1 MHMNFPAMKR
11 PSPRRGVGLVLV
23 GPALIGLVG
32 LVLSGCLSKPALRK
46 ELFLVTPA
54 AAPAAAAKATTPRS
68 AEVVRLSPVSVAAP
82 FTGRSLVY
90 RVSETAYEI
99 DSYAEFLVA
108 PERMLDGAVRQ
119 WLRRSGAFQDVLDPG
134 SQVSPTRLAELHV
147 TEFYGDFRST
157 AEPAGV
163 VTLRLTL
170 LPVRGPT
177 GAASAPTTREVTRR
191 VRANSRT
198 ATAVVE
204 SLQQALGEALS
215 ELTK

>member
-1 MHMNFPAMKR
+1 MPMNLPTMNDTAQVSGAR
-11 PSPRRGVGLVLV
+11 W
-23 GPALIGLVG
+23 ALIGLLA

-46 ELFLVTPA
+46 ELFLVAP
-54 AAPAAAAKATTPRS
+54 APAAAAAAKITTPLS
-68 AEVVRLSPVSVAAP
+68 AEVIRLSPVTVAAP

-90 RVSETAYEI
+90 RVSETGYEI
-99 DSYAEFLVA
+99 DPYAEFLVT
-108 PERMLDGAVRQ
+108 PDRMLDGAVRQ
-119 WLRRSGAFQDVLDPG
+119 WLRRAGAFLEVLDPG
-134 SQVSPTRLAELHV
+134 SQVSPSRLAELHV

-170 LPVRGPT
+170 LPAR
-177 GAASAPTTREVTRR
+177 GAAGATPAPVTREVTRR
-191 VRANSRT
+191 VRANART